1 MKISYKSV
9 LLAMLSVIIFI
20 GNSRAQQCGVLI
32 GLKHEQ
38 QLSEPLPY
46 GESGDAARQ
55 AMYRTLW
62 IFSDNGDS
70 MSITEISNIL
80 VPRANGF
87 WKVQVNRQRAGNWV
101 EDVIL
106 SAPFDRNPEMP
117 SLDTLLTNHC
127 EGNKRIAL
135 IFVWTDFL
143 SFEGSSDGYCEGAA
157 HPWHV
162 NYLKTVSLDDPS
174 TEGVEISEVLGFAA
188 RSALRQGAEKYFA
201 RTQDEKLNPEPDG
214 KNWGLIRRRGQW
226 ILRGQLDYS
235 AEVFRGHFA
244 HFDIDFSPSKKLTG
258 QDRPTQTWQQI
269 KKLTPNARDAII
281 FPDRNLLITLSKD
294 RLLIYSK
301 NSDSNVK
308 LIQKAVLLPDE
319 FLIMAQ
325 WASGEQAEQWNAAI
339 REFLNHESSNKMK
352 DRFH

>member
-1 MKISYKSV
+1 MAKPAKPRLMPCI
-9 LLAMLSVIIFI
+9 
-20 GNSRAQQCGVLI
+20 
-32 GLKHEQ
+32 
-38 QLSEPLPY
+38 
-46 GESGDAARQ
+46 
-55 AMYRTLW
+55 TLW
-62 IFSDNGDS
+62 IFSDHSDS
-70 MSITEISNIL
+70 IAITEIADII
-80 VPRANGF
+80 VPRASGF

-106 SAPFDRNPEMP
+106 SAPFDRKPEMN
-117 SLDTLLTNHC
+117 SLDTLMTNHC
-127 EGNKRIAL
+127 EGNKRLAL
-135 IFVWTDFL
+135 IFIGTDFL

-174 TEGVEISEVLGFAA
+174 SEGVEISEVLGSEA

-201 RTQDEKLNPEPDG
+201 RIQDEKLNPDPDE

-258 QDRPTQTWQQI
+258 QNRPTETWQQI
-269 KKLTPNARDAII
+269 KKLAPNARDAIAI
-281 FPDRNLLITLSKD
+281 PDKNLLITLSKD
-294 RLLIYSK
+294 HLFIYSK
-301 NSDSNVK
+301 NSDATLK
-308 LIQKAVLLPDE
+308 LIQKAALIANE

-325 WASGEQAEQWNAAI
+325 LASGEQAKQWNDDI
-339 REFLNHESSNKMK
+339 QNFLN
-352 DRFH
+352 R